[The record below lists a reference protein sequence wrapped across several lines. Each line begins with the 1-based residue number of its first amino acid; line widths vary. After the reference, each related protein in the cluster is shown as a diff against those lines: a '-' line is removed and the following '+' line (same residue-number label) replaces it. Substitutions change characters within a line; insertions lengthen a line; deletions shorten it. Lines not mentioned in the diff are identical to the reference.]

1 MSASDSAASAASA
14 TDESPYRGHP
24 LAGALAF
31 RRSVAALFSFGLR
44 FPVICN
50 GESAVA
56 ELLAHRP

>member
-1 MSASDSAASAASA
+1 MSRVTAVI
-14 TDESPYRGHP
+14 R

-50 GESAVA
+50 GSTAIA
-56 ELLAHRP
+56 DPFISELLAHRP